1 MSDAQAHWSFI
12 HYDSLTTDDLYDA
25 LALRQRVFVVEQR
38 CVFLDADGLDRFS
51 WHLLG
56 RLPGGAGQRIGVG
69 DRTEADRGKGMLV
82 AYLRIVP
89 SGRRFA
95 EPSIGRVITAP
106 EVRRQGYGR
115 LLMQE
120 GIRRT
125 RELFPGQAIKL
136 SAQRYLEEFY
146 GSFGFA
152 VAGEPYEEDGIPHIN
167 MVLAGDQRVVSS
179 Q

>member
-1 MSDAQAHWSFI
+1 MNDAQIQWSLT
-12 HYDSLTTDDLYDA
+12 HYDSITADDLYEA

-38 CVFLDADGLDRFS
+38 CAFLDADGLDRFS

-56 RLPGGAGQRIGVG
+56 RRRAAA
-69 DRTEADRGKGMLV
+69 EHGKGTLV

-89 SGRRFA
+89 PGRKFA

-106 EVRRQGYGR
+106 EVRGQGYGR

-125 RELFPGQAIKL
+125 RELFPDRAIKL
-136 SAQRYLEEFY
+136 SAQRYLERFY
-146 GSFGFA
+146 GSFGFT
-152 VAGEPYEEDGIPHIN
+152 VAGEPYDEDGIPHVN
-167 MVLAGDQRVVSS
+167 MVMARKGAASS
-179 Q
+179 R